1 MIFRVI
7 YITTDRKFKEFSGS
21 KGILGGYS
29 SKIGTWRLE
38 SVRCRYTETGLFR
51 GKNARSCTHMHNR
64 KHYGRETE
72 REREKKRERDRLS
85 KRQRNRET
93 ESER

>member
-38 SVRCRYTETGLFR
+38 SVRCRYTETGLFKEKMR
-51 GKNARSCTHMHNR
+51 VHAHTLHNL

-72 REREKKRERDRLS
+72 RERKKKRER
-85 KRQRNRET
+85 QT
-93 ESER
+93 E